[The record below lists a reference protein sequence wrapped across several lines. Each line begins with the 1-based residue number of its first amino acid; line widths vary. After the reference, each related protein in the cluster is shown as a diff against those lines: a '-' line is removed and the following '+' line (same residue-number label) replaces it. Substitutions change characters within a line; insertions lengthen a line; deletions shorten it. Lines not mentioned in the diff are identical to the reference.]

1 MVSVMAEHI
10 EQTKEG
16 ARQTIENLRAE
27 LYRQDK
33 QIARL
38 RRELVLAKK
47 EIREWMQI
55 AAERDPLDDLRDQ
68 D

>member
-1 MVSVMAEHI
+1 MAEHI